1 LSGHPDIGESLSA
14 YLQACLNDNTGF
26 FSCQE
31 KPARKTEPARDIPWD
46 KGDIKGG
53 KAVHKIKLKPIDYII
68 GVLFLCTAIFSL
80 VYAIRH
86 KDGSPRLIVTA
97 GRTEWVYP
105 LNVDRT
111 IEVEGALGISRI
123 AIENGFV
130 RFLDSPCSNRICVQS
145 PPLWREGD
153 WSACLPNQVFLRIEG
168 APSYK
173 DEFDAIGF

>member
-1 LSGHPDIGESLSA
+1 M
-14 YLQACLNDNTGF
+14 
-26 FSCQE
+26 
-31 KPARKTEPARDIPWD
+31 
-46 KGDIKGG
+46 
-53 KAVHKIKLKPIDYII
+53 HKIKLKPIDYII

-97 GRTEWVYP
+97 GKNEWVYP

-111 IEVEGALGISRI
+111 IDVEGALGISRI
-123 AIENGFV
+123 AIENGQA

-153 WSACLPNQVFLRIEG
+153 WSACLPNQVFLRREG

>member
-1 LSGHPDIGESLSA
+1 M
-14 YLQACLNDNTGF
+14 
-26 FSCQE
+26 
-31 KPARKTEPARDIPWD
+31 
-46 KGDIKGG
+46 
-53 KAVHKIKLKPIDYII
+53 HKIKLKPIDYII
-68 GVLFLCTAIFSL
+68 GILFLCTAIFSL

-97 GRTEWVYP
+97 GRTEY
-105 LNVDRT
+105 
-111 IEVEGALGISRI
+111 GQA
-123 AIENGFV
+123 

-153 WSACLPNQVFLRIEG
+153 WAACLPNQVFLRIEG